1 MSALP
6 HEAYVAALASLEGV
20 GPARLRWLLS
30 GGTPAEVYA
39 AVREGRLRDAPSEVR
54 VDAGLREAWR
64 DGAARLDPAA
74 LWERCGRLGIG
85 VVTIGSAAYP
95 PALRDD
101 PDPPV
106 VLFHRGDPDVLAGP
120 RVAVIG
126 TRRATGYGIRVAER
140 FGRELAEAG
149 VSVVSGLALGID
161 AAAHRGATSVAGAPP
176 VAVVGGGLDDPCPVR
191 NRALAEAVAER
202 GVVLS
207 EVPPGV
213 AAAPWRFPVRNRILA
228 ALGEVVVVVESA
240 RAGGSMHTVREA
252 LARDRPVLA
261 VPGPIDARASEG
273 TNLLLVEGAHPCTSV
288 DDVLVALGRAPLP
301 HRGGDARPAE
311 QVDPRPLPEGDAEA
325 VLGAL
330 EWRPSTAEQLA
341 ARTGLDFRRLS
352 VALGWLESHGWV
364 RRDGGWVERVAGS
377 PIRGGDGSRA

>member
-213 AAAPWRFPVRNRILA
+213 AAAPWRFSQNRIETGAVRRGRPAAIDRSTAGRTLA
-228 ALGEVVVVVESA
+228 PTAVPITSA
-240 RAGGSMHTVREA
+240 RATA
-252 LARDRPVLA
+252 AA
-261 VPGPIDARASEG
+261 
-273 TNLLLVEGAHPCTSV
+273 T
-288 DDVLVALGRAPLP
+288 AP
-301 HRGGDARPAE
+301 A
-311 QVDPRPLPEGDAEA
+311 
-325 VLGAL
+325 
-330 EWRPSTAEQLA
+330 
-341 ARTGLDFRRLS
+341 
-352 VALGWLESHGWV
+352 
-364 RRDGGWVERVAGS
+364 
-377 PIRGGDGSRA
+377 SRAETASTRSTH